1 MTEENNSIQQAINE
15 KLGIKPAG
23 NPIPSLS
30 NTKTTQPQ
38 LSQSSIRQLSP
49 EQDKPLWS
57 SPKVQI
63 FLVCGILMIL
73 AVVLKQLVFGGS
85 TTKTAVD
92 PITPV
97 QATTQVDCSTAIAQA
112 DQRCIAM
119 NNAKLTAEKNLNET
133 PDLFEKKTSNK
144 TTEKNTIK
152 VKNLPVRQNPPV
164 IYAQRPQPSAAPSYQ
179 RSFQPSDQR
188 SFQPS
193 YQSPIVQPPQFIP
206 SQSISKPK
214 TDPESLWRQL
224 STDGVTIAQ
233 GNSSFTPAT
242 STTDTSYVNENPPVT
257 LVSNTSFAKPDS
269 QSSQDYPTGGIS
281 NQIIGSGEG
290 KLLDPIVWAADFD
303 VSGQEFPL
311 KVTKAVGNIPKNSI
325 IYVQLD
331 SSTSNSGLVSLRPT
345 RSDQGDVSGLRITAM
360 SGAPL
365 QAKLKGRG
373 GNGFFRTVGGILL
386 GGVQVAANQ
395 ALSDSNDVVSSVGS
409 GIASSA
415 LSNVN
420 NNIRG
425 GRSSGQSFFEIP
437 KGTTVK
443 ITSY

>member
-1 MTEENNSIQQAINE
+1 MTEDNSVQQAINE
-15 KLGIKPAG
+15 KLGIKPSG
-23 NPIPSLS
+23 IPIPSLS
-30 NTKTTQPQ
+30 TTKTTQPQ
-38 LSQSSIRQLSP
+38 LSQSSIRQLAP
-49 EQDKPLWS
+49 EQDKPFLS
-57 SPKVQI
+57 SPKVQVV
-63 FLVCGILMIL
+63 LVCGTLMVL
-73 AVVLKQLVFGGS
+73 AFVIKQLAFGGKA
-85 TTKTAVD
+85 TQTVVD
-92 PITPV
+92 PIKPV
-97 QATTQVDCSTAIAQA
+97 QAATQVDCNTAIAKA

-119 NNAKLTAEKNLNET
+119 NNATLTAEKNLNST
-133 PDLFEKKTSNK
+133 PSLFEKTPP
-144 TTEKNTIK
+144 KNTTDKNTVK
-152 VKNLPVRQNPPV
+152 VNKLPVRQDPPV
-164 IYAQRPQPSAAPSYQ
+164 VYAQRNIPQPVSAPSYQ
-179 RSFQPSDQR
+179 RSY
-188 SFQPS
+188 QPS
-193 YQSPIVQPPQFIP
+193 YQPPIVREPQFVQP
-206 SQSISKPK
+206 QSVSRPK

-224 STDGVTIAQ
+224 STDGITIAQ
-233 GNSSFTPAT
+233 GNNSFTPAS

-257 LVSNTSFAKPDS
+257 LISNTSFAKPDI
-269 QSSQDYPTGGIS
+269 QSSQDYPNVGTS

-303 VSGQEFPL
+303 ISGQEFPL

-331 SSTSNSGLVSLRPT
+331 SNTSNSGLVSLRPT

-365 QAKLKGRG
+365 QAKIKGRG

-395 ALSDSNDVVSSVGS
+395 ALSDSNDVASSLGS